1 MSDYAK
7 LKKLDEESL
16 QQLKEGSGP
25 ADECLCSI
33 FSPGIEKKSFTK
45 SVKRA
50 LGLSGR
56 KKQVFTGNESVDIPL
71 TFSRDGK
78 GVYTTKEVV
87 KRQTPCGKCGC
98 DNENIVLKHSYANIR
113 ITTPD
118 ISSIC
123 PCPTTDCLPDK
134 ERLQNNIKVIVE
146 RAGVSTQSMQD
157 IKNNGEDI
165 TKTI

>member
-78 GVYTTKEVV
+78 G
-87 KRQTPCGKCGC
+87 
-98 DNENIVLKHSYANIR
+98 
-113 ITTPD
+113 
-118 ISSIC
+118 
-123 PCPTTDCLPDK
+123 
-134 ERLQNNIKVIVE
+134 
-146 RAGVSTQSMQD
+146 
-157 IKNNGEDI
+157 
-165 TKTI
+165 